1 MLQEPIEERYNE
13 ILRQHIAL
21 KGEMAML
28 RQKQTEDLRK
38 ADKRS
43 YRFLYILLILP
54 LTTFLCGKRIDPSVY
69 ERQIAAQRDSIT
81 QLKSEMTLLEK
92 TQIKQTRYVIR
103 PGDDLSIIGNLFFN
117 DIKTAYQIGKD
128 DGLYS
133 DYQHQH
139 LHPGD
144 TLVINFR

>member
-54 LTTFLCGKRIDPSVY
+54 LTTFLCGKKIDPSVY
-69 ERQIAAQRDSIT
+69 ERQIAAQQDSIT
-81 QLKSEMTLLEK
+81 QLQSAMILLEK
-92 TQIKQTRYVIR
+92 TKIRQTQYVIR

-128 DGLYS
+128 NGLYS

-144 TLVINFR
+144 TLIINFR

>member
-54 LTTFLCGKRIDPSVY
+54 LTTFLCGKKIDPSVY

-81 QLKSEMTLLEK
+81 QLQSAMILLEK
-92 TQIKQTRYVIR
+92 TKIRQTQYVIR

-128 DGLYS
+128 NGLYS
-133 DYQHQH
+133 DYQHHH

>member
-13 ILRQHIAL
+13 VLRQRMAL
-21 KGEMAML
+21 VGEMALL
-28 RQKQTEDLRK
+28 RQQQKEELKK

-54 LTTFLCGKRIDPSVY
+54 LTTFLCGKKIYPSVY
-69 ERQIAAQRDSIT
+69 ERQIAAQRDSIS
-81 QLKSEMTLLEK
+81 QLQSEMLLLEK
-92 TQIKQTRYVIR
+92 TQIKQIKYAIR

-117 DIKTAYQIGKD
+117 DIKAAYQIGKD
-128 DGLYS
+128 NGLYS

>member
-54 LTTFLCGKRIDPSVY
+54 LTTFLCSKKIDPSVY
-69 ERQIAAQRDSIT
+69 ERQIAAQQDSIT
-81 QLKSEMTLLEK
+81 QLQSAMILLEK
-92 TQIKQTRYVIR
+92 TKIRQTQYVIR

-128 DGLYS
+128 NGLYS

>member
-13 ILRQHIAL
+13 VLRQHIAL

-38 ADKRS
+38 ANKRS

-54 LTTFLCGKRIDPSVY
+54 LTTLLCGKKIDPSVY

-81 QLKSEMTLLEK
+81 QLKSEILLLEK
-92 TQIKQTRYVIR
+92 TQLKQIKYPIR

-117 DIKTAYQIGKD
+117 DIKAAYQIGKD
-128 DGLYS
+128 NGLYS
-133 DYQHQH
+133 DYQHHH
-139 LHPGD
+139 LNPGD
-144 TLVINFR
+144 TLLINFR

>member
-13 ILRQHIAL
+13 ILRQHMAL

-54 LTTFLCGKRIDPSVY
+54 LTTFLCGKKIDPSVY
-69 ERQIAAQRDSIT
+69 ERQIAAQRDSIS
-81 QLKSEMTLLEK
+81 QLQSEMALLEK

-128 DGLYS
+128 NGLYS
-133 DYQHQH
+133 DYQHH
-139 LHPGD
+139 HIRPGD

>member
-54 LTTFLCGKRIDPSVY
+54 LTTFLCGKKIDPSVY
-69 ERQIAAQRDSIT
+69 ERQIAAQQDSIT
-81 QLKSEMTLLEK
+81 QLQSAMILLEK
-92 TQIKQTRYVIR
+92 TKIRQTQYVIR

-128 DGLYS
+128 NGLYS

>member
-54 LTTFLCGKRIDPSVY
+54 LTTFLCGKKIDPSVY

-81 QLKSEMTLLEK
+81 QLQSAMILLEK
-92 TQIKQTRYVIR
+92 TKIRQTQYVIR

-128 DGLYS
+128 NGLYS

>member
-38 ADKRS
+38 ADRRS
-43 YRFLYILLILP
+43 YRFLYIFLILP
-54 LTTFLCGKRIDPSVY
+54 LTTFLCGKKIDPSVY
-69 ERQIAAQRDSIT
+69 ERQIAAQRDSIN
-81 QLKSEMTLLEK
+81 QLQSAMILLEK
-92 TQIKQTRYVIR
+92 TKIRQTQYVIR

-128 DGLYS
+128 NGLYS

>member
-13 ILRQHIAL
+13 VLRQQIAL

-54 LTTFLCGKRIDPSVY
+54 LTTFLCGKKIDPSVY
-69 ERQIAAQRDSIT
+69 ERRIAAQRDSIT
-81 QLKSEMTLLEK
+81 QLQSERILLEK
-92 TQIKQTRYVIR
+92 TQLKQTRYIIR
-103 PGDDLSIIGNLFFN
+103 AGDDLSIIGNLFFN
-117 DIKTAYQIGKD
+117 DIKTAYQIGRD
-128 DGLYS
+128 NGLYS
-133 DYQHQH
+133 DYQ
-139 LHPGD
+139 LHHITPGD
-144 TLVINFR
+144 TLIINFR

>member
-54 LTTFLCGKRIDPSVY
+54 LTTFLCGKKIDPSVY
-69 ERQIAAQRDSIT
+69 ERQITAQRDSIT
-81 QLKSEMTLLEK
+81 QLQSAMILLEK
-92 TQIKQTRYVIR
+92 TKIRQTQYVIR

-128 DGLYS
+128 NGLYS

-139 LHPGD
+139 LHLGD